1 MANRRRHVADVDTKN
16 TLMDSVSTG
25 TNARGFLR
33 SLLAGERVRQTL
45 LLYGSDI
52 GLIILTFGTG
62 ILNSRFL
69 GPTQYG
75 VYAFV
80 ITVVEAVM
88 LFAGFGFPAAGA
100 RVVALAKNRH
110 DEQTIQGALVTI
122 ALVMGLCMSLVLAS
136 ASSLIEV
143 VFHTR
148 EKGSFLIASLLCAL
162 APLQAMLT
170 QACRGANRIGVLAM
184 LNVLPKG

>member
-1 MANRRRHVADVDTKN
+1 GVDMKS
-16 TLMDSVSTG
+16 TLIDSVRTG
-25 TNARGFLR
+25 AQNRGFLR
-33 SLLAGERVRQTL
+33 SLMSRERVRQTL

-100 RVVALAKNRH
+100 RVVSLAKTRH
-110 DEQTIQGALVTI
+110 DEQAIQGALVAI
-122 ALVMGLCMSLVLAS
+122 ALMMGLCISLVLA
-136 ASSLIEV
+136 AATPLIQV
-143 VFHTR
+143 VFHTQ
-148 EKGSFLIASLLCAL
+148 EKSWLLIASLLCTL
-162 APLQAMLT
+162 APLQAMLA
-170 QACRGANRIGVLAM
+170 QACLGANRVGILAT
-184 LNVLPKG
+184 L